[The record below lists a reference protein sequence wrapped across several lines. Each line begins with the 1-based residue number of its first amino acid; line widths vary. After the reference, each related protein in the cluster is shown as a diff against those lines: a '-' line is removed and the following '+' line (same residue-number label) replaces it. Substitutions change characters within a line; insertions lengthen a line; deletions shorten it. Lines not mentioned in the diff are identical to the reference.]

1 MNPQNWSYAPECLEI
16 KLQNY
21 IEWYDLCQKAIE
33 TKNSSIA
40 RQLKAIFLNTVN
52 INDISDYLAYY
63 RPFSL
68 NVNKLI
74 KIEEEILRSLE
85 VNRGG
90 EEDAA
95 TSCKEEVGRN
105 APTCKEEE
113 EEEATSCCKEEVRR
127 KECGYM

>member
-74 KIEEEILRSLE
+74 RIEEEILRSLE

-90 EEDAA
+90 EEDAV

-105 APTCKEEE
+105 APTCKEE